1 MNMTANNRWIET
13 AEQALDLTDD
23 DIASLRLLTTVDLIA
38 AQLGITD
45 EQISMAYENR
55 LRVEI
60 QKSAATL
67 SDLAQSA

>member
-1 MNMTANNRWIET
+1 MTANNRWIET
-13 AEQALDLTDD
+13 AQQALGLNED
-23 DIASLRLLTTVDLIA
+23 DIATLRLLTTVDLIA

-45 EQISMAYENR
+45 EQINMAYENR

-67 SDLAQSA
+67 NDLAINRDC

>member
-1 MNMTANNRWIET
+1 MTANMRWIDT
-13 AEQALDLTDD
+13 AQDALGLTED

-45 EQISMAYENR
+45 EQINMAYENR

-67 SDLAQSA
+67 SDLAEQ